1 MRVRCG
7 SKPKTAIAAA
17 ICVAGLMFAGGLA
30 CQPAPL
36 GDGRESSSADGKR
49 DGAAQ
54 DNPELVEIFSWWA
67 APGESDALQALI
79 AAHAERHP
87 EARIFNSAVAS
98 HNKGRD
104 QLEDR
109 LRGNDPPDVFQEYVH
124 ASRTNSLSAVRRL
137 PLDDLVDELGL
148 RGVMFPEIL
157 HDVTQGGHVVVMPLN
172 VHRENTLLYNRR
184 LFAKYNLAVP
194 TTLDELLVT
203 CRRFKEAGVVPIAT
217 SDQGWILR
225 IMFNSLAIAKLGADS
240 YRDYFTG
247 RRPFD
252 AAALRGAIDVFAE
265 VHEKYMNPDAGDD
278 GFLWFNAA
286 QAVLYGDAAMFF
298 HGDWAKGYIAEL
310 GGNGETDFG
319 AVSAPGTS
327 DMFLYGVDGFA
338 LASGA
343 RNESAARQFLAT
355 VASPEGQVAF
365 NRWKGSTPIRPD
377 IPRQKLDVIGR
388 QTLSDFEHA
397 RVRMMVHPRPEWEQG
412 LQAFARDHDRGKL
425 LRTFLAAPPGG

>member
-7 SKPKTAIAAA
+7 SKPA
-17 ICVAGLMFAGGLA
+17 ICVGALVLAAGLA
-30 CQPAPL
+30 CKPA
-36 GDGRESSSADGKR
+36 GDGLELSGGGV

-54 DNPELVEIFSWWA
+54 DHPELIELFSWWM
-67 APGESDALQALI
+67 APGESDGLAALI
-79 AAHAERHP
+79 AAHAAHHP
-87 EARIFNSAVAS
+87 EVRIFNSAVSS

-104 QLEDR
+104 QLEER
-109 LRGNDPPDVFQEYVH
+109 LRSDDAPDVFQEYVH
-124 ASRTNSLSAVRRL
+124 ASRANTLSALRRQ

-148 RGVMFPEIL
+148 RRVVFPEIL
-157 HDVTQGGHVVVMPLN
+157 RDVTRDGHVMVMPLN

-194 TTLDELLVT
+194 TNLEEFLAA
-203 CRRFKEAGVVPIAT
+203 CRRFKEAGVVPIAV

-225 IMFNSLAIAKLGADS
+225 IMFNSLAVAKLGAES
-240 YRDYFTG
+240 YRDSFSG

-252 AAALRGAIDVFAE
+252 AAALRGVIDLFAE
-265 VHEKYMNPDAGDD
+265 VHDKYLNPDAGDD

-298 HGDWAKGYIAEL
+298 HGDWAKGYVAAL

-343 RNESAARQFLAT
+343 RNEPAARQFLAT
-355 VASPEGQVAF
+355 VASPEGQVGF
-365 NRWKGSTPIRPD
+365 NRWKGSSPIRPD
-377 IPRQKLDVIGR
+377 VPRQELDEIGR

-412 LQAFARDHDRGKL
+412 LQAFAHDHDRAKL
-425 LRTFLAAPPGG
+425 LRAFLAAPPGG